1 MVESKDRIG
10 ILSVYLNFAF
20 ALNVVTAIVCV
31 VLLFW
36 VEDTCSIYATSIC
49 AASALFN
56 SVGLT
61 LLMRWHRSG
70 AFLVIGTS
78 LLSAVT
84 FSYVCTKWYLGTLGL
99 FIPYIV
105 FILYVSGL
113 LALLNFKVRGKTAWQ
128 QMDAGLDIAH
138 FRHIYQLSVAILI
151 TIAIVAFFKMPQEIE
166 SGSSRA
172 DSTIKAIENVSEKR
186 LDSPDIVIEEIISF
200 EREYNKKYVL
210 GSRDEKISMR
220 IFALKHLLLS
230 GLMPDLHSG
239 ENLKNI
245 CVVHMGQF
253 SLQQQEILDWYLSLD
268 VSQQAKWDICEKAT
282 SISDFNFKLRNYLD
296 K

>member
-1 MVESKDRIG
+1 MVGSKERVG
-10 ILSVYLNFAF
+10 ILSAYLNFTF
-20 ALNVVTAIVCV
+20 ALNVVTVFVCV
-31 VLLFW
+31 VILSRI
-36 VEDTCSIYATSIC
+36 EDTYSIYATSIC
-49 AASALFN
+49 AVSALFN
-56 SVGLT
+56 SVGLI

-70 AFLVIGTS
+70 AFIVVGAS

-84 FSYVCTKWYLGTLGL
+84 LSCACTKWYLGTLGS
-99 FIPYIV
+99 FMPYII
-105 FILYVSGL
+105 FILYISGL
-113 LALLNFKVRGKTAWQ
+113 LVLLNFKVRGKTAWQ
-128 QMDAGLDIAH
+128 QMDSGLDIAH
-138 FRHIYQLSVAILI
+138 FRHIYQLSVVIL
-151 TIAIVAFFKMPQEIE
+151 TIIVIVAFFKIPQDIE
-166 SGSSRA
+166 SEGIRTNSA
-172 DSTIKAIENVSEKR
+172 TKVINVSEKC

-200 EREYNKKYVL
+200 EREYNKKYAL

-253 SLQQQEILDWYLSLD
+253 SSQQQEILDWYLSLD
-268 VSQQAKWDICEKAT
+268 VSQQAKWDMCEKAT
-282 SISDFNFKLRNYLD
+282 SISDFKFKLRNYLD